1 MDEMEV
7 FAEAAPNAMSDIDR
21 AASAKM
27 LTQKIKNIVG
37 VSTKVSVGNPGTV
50 ERSQGKAR
58 RVIDKR
64 PKE

>member
-1 MDEMEV
+1 
-7 FAEAAPNAMSDIDR
+7 MSDIDR